1 MVKKQSKK
9 HSLDNNGHGW
19 HIYIFLKKKVKTV
32 NWETNYAFNDLS
44 NLTY

>member
-19 HIYIFLKKKVKTV
+19 HIYILKKKVKTV

>member
-19 HIYIFLKKKVKTV
+19 HIYIFLKKKLKQLIEKQTMH
-32 NWETNYAFNDLS
+32 LMIC
-44 NLTY
+44 LI